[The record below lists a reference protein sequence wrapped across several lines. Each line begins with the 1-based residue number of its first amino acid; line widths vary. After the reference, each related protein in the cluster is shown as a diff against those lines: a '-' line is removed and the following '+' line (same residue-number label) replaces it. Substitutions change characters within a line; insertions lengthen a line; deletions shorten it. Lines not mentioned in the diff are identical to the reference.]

1 MKKKSAI
8 DKLAEGI
15 LGKPLKETAK
25 DRVKKELAELEERI
39 EKLSCVLAPLAD
51 KISAE
56 DETYRLLNLQLDV
69 MRTYANILLRRLAIW
84 KD

>member
-1 MKKKSAI
+1 MKK
-8 DKLAEGI
+8 EGI
-15 LGKPLKETAK
+15 FGKPLKETAK
-25 DRVKKELAELEERI
+25 DRVKKEIAELEEKI
-39 EKLSCVLAPLAD
+39 EKLSRALAPLAG

-56 DETYRLLNLQLDV
+56 DETYSLLNLQLEV